1 MASGPRRRRPRSA
14 LKPRTP
20 DPRRLDS
27 DIGAITKRNPSDKMD
42 MRVSRGRVPAIKEET
57 MGYLRGVVHGAIIG
71 GAVALLYAPKPGRQM
86 REELSERL
94 DQVRGQMQP
103 VLDQAQ
109 GGVDSARPPVK
120 AGLPEKTT
128 AFNVNRLCGSGL
140 QAINSAVQEL
150 RTGEAQVV
158 VAGGNENMS
167 IQPYLL
173 PRSQV
178 GWRLGEATLIDGTMS
193 LVTDPFGRYQMGS
206 TAEKVADRYGVS
218 REAQDKFAAESQRR
232 AAAAIAEG
240 RFDDQIVPVAIP
252 QKKGEP
258 VIATVDEHPRPGTT
272 MESLGRLKPAFRE
285 GGSVTAGNSSGIND
299 AGAAIVVM
307 SRGKAG
313 ELGVT
318 PQLEWIADAVAGIA
332 PEIMGVAPIF
342 AVQNL
347 LRKVGMT
354 INDIDVMELDEAF
367 AAQAVAVIR
376 ELEIDPDRVNP
387 NGGAI
392 ALGHPVGAT
401 GAILTIKLAYE
412 LKRRQAEWGI
422 VTMCIGGGQGIAT
435 LFRNLN

>member
-1 MASGPRRRRPRSA
+1 EVILGCVGQVGEDAFNA
-14 LKPRTP
+14 
-20 DPRRLDS
+20 RL
-27 DIGAITKRNPSDKMD
+27 AT
-42 MRVSRGRVPAIKEET
+42 
-57 MGYLRGVVHGAIIG
+57 L
-71 GAVALLYAPKPGRQM
+71 
-86 REELSERL
+86 
-94 DQVRGQMQP
+94 
-103 VLDQAQ
+103 
-109 GGVDSARPPVK
+109 K

-206 TAEKVADRYGVS
+206 TAEKVTDRYGVS

-232 AAAAIAEG
+232 A
-240 RFDDQIVPVAIP
+240 
-252 QKKGEP
+252 
-258 VIATVDEHPRPGTT
+258 
-272 MESLGRLKPAFRE
+272 
-285 GGSVTAGNSSGIND
+285 
-299 AGAAIVVM
+299 
-307 SRGKAG
+307 
-313 ELGVT
+313 
-318 PQLEWIADAVAGIA
+318 ADAVAGIA

-347 LRKVGMT
+347 LKKVGMT
-354 INDIDVMELDEAF
+354 INDIDLMELNEAF

-376 ELEIDPDRVNP
+376 ELEIDPQKVNP

-401 GAILTIKLAYE
+401 GAILTVK
-412 LKRRQAEWGI
+412 
-422 VTMCIGGGQGIAT
+422 
-435 LFRNLN
+435 

>member
-1 MASGPRRRRPRSA
+1 M
-14 LKPRTP
+14 
-20 DPRRLDS
+20 
-27 DIGAITKRNPSDKMD
+27 RN
-42 MRVSRGRVPAIKEET
+42 GEGI
-57 MGYLRGVVHGAIIG
+57 VVA
-71 GAVALLYAPKPGRQM
+71 
-86 REELSERL
+86 
-94 DQVRGQMQP
+94 
-103 VLDQAQ
+103 
-109 GGVDSARPPVK
+109 GGVRTAIGKFAGAFKDTPTSDLGANAIRAAVERAGISPDVVDEVILGCVGQVGEDAFNARLATLK

-178 GWRLGEATLIDGTMS
+178 GWRLGEAALIDGTLS
-193 LVTDPFGRYQMGS
+193 LVTDPFGRYQMGA

-218 REAQDKFAAESQRR
+218 RQAQDTFAAESQRR

-240 RFDDQIVPVAIP
+240 RFKDQIVPVAIP
-252 QKKGEP
+252 QKKGDP
-258 VIATVDEHPRPGTT
+258 VIAQVDEHPRPGTT

-299 AGAAIVVM
+299 AGAAVVVM
-307 SRGKAG
+307 TRAKAD

-318 PQLEWIADAVAGIA
+318 PQLEWVADAVAGIA

-347 LRKVGMT
+347 LKKVGMT
-354 INDIDVMELDEAF
+354 INDIDLMELNEAF

-376 ELEIDPDRVNP
+376 ELEIDPEKVNP

-401 GAILTIKLAYE
+401 GAILTVKLAYE

>member
-1 MASGPRRRRPRSA
+1 MTRNGGEGIVVAGGM
-14 LKPRTP
+14 RTAIGKFAGAFKDTP
-20 DPRRLDS
+20 SSDLGANAIRAAVERAGISPEVVDEVILGCVGQVGEDAFNARL
-27 DIGAITKRNPSDKMD
+27 AT
-42 MRVSRGRVPAIKEET
+42 
-57 MGYLRGVVHGAIIG
+57 L
-71 GAVALLYAPKPGRQM
+71 
-86 REELSERL
+86 
-94 DQVRGQMQP
+94 
-103 VLDQAQ
+103 
-109 GGVDSARPPVK
+109 K

-178 GWRLGEATLIDGTMS
+178 GWRLGEATLIDGTIS

-232 AAAAIAEG
+232 AAAAIADG

-252 QKKGEP
+252 QKKGDP
-258 VIATVDEHPRPGTT
+258 VIARVDEHPRPATT

-299 AGAAIVVM
+299 AGAAVVVM
-307 SRGKAG
+307 TRATA
-313 ELGVT
+313 EQLGVT
-318 PQLEWIADAVAGIA
+318 PQLEWVADAVAGIA

-347 LRKVGMT
+347 LKKVGMT
-354 INDIDVMELDEAF
+354 INDIDLMELNEAF

-376 ELEIDPDRVNP
+376 ELEIDPEKVNP

-401 GAILTIKLAYE
+401 GAILTVKLAYE

>member
-1 MASGPRRRRPRSA
+1 
-14 LKPRTP
+14 
-20 DPRRLDS
+20 
-27 DIGAITKRNPSDKMD
+27 
-42 MRVSRGRVPAIKEET
+42 
-57 MGYLRGVVHGAIIG
+57 
-71 GAVALLYAPKPGRQM
+71 VALNG
-86 REELSERL
+86 EGI
-94 DQVRGQMQP
+94 V
-103 VLDQAQ
+103 VT
-109 GGVDSARPPVK
+109 GGVRTAIGKFAGAFKDTPTSDLGANAIRAAVQRAGISPDVVDEVILGCVGQVGEDAFNARLATLK

-158 VAGGNENMS
+158 IAGGNENMS

-173 PRSQV
+173 ARSQV
-178 GWRLGEATLIDGTMS
+178 GWRLGEAELVDGTLS
-193 LVTDPFGRYQMGS
+193 LVTDPFGRYQMGC

-240 RFDDQIVPVAIP
+240 RFNDQIVPVAIP
-252 QKKGEP
+252 QKKGDP
-258 VIATVDEHPRPGTT
+258 VIANLDEHPRPGTT
-272 MESLGRLKPAFRE
+272 IESLGRLKPAFRE

-299 AGAAIVVM
+299 AGAAVVVM
-307 SRGKAG
+307 TRAKAH
-313 ELGVT
+313 ELGVM
-318 PQLEWIADAVAGIA
+318 PQLEWVADAVAGIA

-342 AVQNL
+342 AVQSL
-347 LRKVGMT
+347 LKKVRMT
-354 INDIDVMELDEAF
+354 INDIDLMELNEAF

-376 ELEIDPDRVNP
+376 ELEIDPEKVNP

-401 GAILTIKLAYE
+401 GAILTVKLAYE
-412 LKRRQAEWGI
+412 LKRQQAEWGI

-435 LFRNLN
+435 LFRNPN

>member
-1 MASGPRRRRPRSA
+1 V
-14 LKPRTP
+14 T
-20 DPRRLDS
+20 
-27 DIGAITKRNPSDKMD
+27 RN
-42 MRVSRGRVPAIKEET
+42 GGEGI
-57 MGYLRGVVHGAIIG
+57 VVA
-71 GAVALLYAPKPGRQM
+71 
-86 REELSERL
+86 
-94 DQVRGQMQP
+94 
-103 VLDQAQ
+103 
-109 GGVDSARPPVK
+109 GGVRTAIGKFAGAFKDTPSSDLGANAIRAAVERAGISPEVVDEVILGCVGQVGEDAFNARLATLK

-178 GWRLGEATLIDGTMS
+178 GWRLGEATLIDGTIS

-232 AAAAIAEG
+232 AAAAIADG

-252 QKKGEP
+252 QKKGDP
-258 VIATVDEHPRPGTT
+258 VIARVDEHPRPATT

-299 AGAAIVVM
+299 AGAAVVVM
-307 SRGKAG
+307 TKATA
-313 ELGVT
+313 EQLGVT
-318 PQLEWIADAVAGIA
+318 PQLEWVADAVAGIA

-347 LRKVGMT
+347 LKKVGMT
-354 INDIDVMELDEAF
+354 INDIDLMELNEAF

-376 ELEIDPDRVNP
+376 ELEIDPEKVNP

-401 GAILTIKLAYE
+401 GAILTVKLAYE

>member
-1 MASGPRRRRPRSA
+1 LGANAIRAAVERAGIAPEVVDEVILGCVGQVGEDA
-14 LKPRTP
+14 FNA
-20 DPRRLDS
+20 RL
-27 DIGAITKRNPSDKMD
+27 AT
-42 MRVSRGRVPAIKEET
+42 
-57 MGYLRGVVHGAIIG
+57 L
-71 GAVALLYAPKPGRQM
+71 
-86 REELSERL
+86 
-94 DQVRGQMQP
+94 
-103 VLDQAQ
+103 
-109 GGVDSARPPVK
+109 K

-178 GWRLGEATLIDGTMS
+178 GWRLGEVTLIDGTMS
-193 LVTDPFGRYQMGS
+193 LVTDPFGRYQMGA

-218 REAQDKFAAESQRR
+218 RQAQDAFAAESQRR

-240 RFDDQIVPVAIP
+240 RFNDQIVPVAIP
-252 QKKGEP
+252 QKKGDP
-258 VIATVDEHPRPGTT
+258 VIANVDEHPRPGTT
-272 MESLGRLKPAFRE
+272 VESLGRLKPAFRE

-299 AGAAIVVM
+299 AGAAVVVM
-307 SRGKAG
+307 TRAKAG

-318 PQLEWIADAVAGIA
+318 PQLEWVADAVAGIA

-347 LRKVGMT
+347 LKKVGMT
-354 INDIDVMELDEAF
+354 INDIDLMELNEAF

-376 ELEIDPDRVNP
+376 ELEIDPDKVNP

-401 GAILTIKLAYE
+401 GAILTVKLAYE

>member
-1 MASGPRRRRPRSA
+1 MALNG
-14 LKPRTP
+14 
-20 DPRRLDS
+20 
-27 DIGAITKRNPSDKMD
+27 GAI
-42 MRVSRGRVPAIKEET
+42 
-57 MGYLRGVVHGAIIG
+57 VVA
-71 GAVALLYAPKPGRQM
+71 
-86 REELSERL
+86 
-94 DQVRGQMQP
+94 
-103 VLDQAQ
+103 
-109 GGVDSARPPVK
+109 GGVRTSIGKFAGAFKDTPTSDLGATAIRAAVDRAGISPAVVDEVILGCVGQVGEDAFNARLATLK
-120 AGLPEKTT
+120 AGLPETTT

-167 IQPYLL
+167 IQPYML

-178 GWRLGEATLIDGTMS
+178 GWRLGEAELIDGTLS
-193 LVTDPFGRYQMGS
+193 LVTDPFGRYQMGC

-232 AAAAIAEG
+232 AGVAIAEG
-240 RFDDQIVPVAIP
+240 RFKEQIVPLAIP
-252 QKKGEP
+252 QRKGDP
-258 VIATVDEHPRPGTT
+258 LIADLDEHPRPGTT
-272 MESLGRLKPAFRE
+272 AESLARLKPAFRD

-299 AGAAIVVM
+299 AGAALVLM
-307 SRGKAG
+307 TSARAQ

-318 PQLEWIADAVAGIA
+318 PQLEWVADAVAGIA

-347 LRKVGMT
+347 LKKAGMT
-354 INDIDVMELDEAF
+354 INDIDLMELNEAF

-376 ELEIDPDRVNP
+376 ELEIDPEKVNP

-401 GAILTIKLAYE
+401 GAILTVKLAYE

>member
-1 MASGPRRRRPRSA
+1 
-14 LKPRTP
+14 
-20 DPRRLDS
+20 
-27 DIGAITKRNPSDKMD
+27 
-42 MRVSRGRVPAIKEET
+42 
-57 MGYLRGVVHGAIIG
+57 
-71 GAVALLYAPKPGRQM
+71 VALNGGGIVVA
-86 REELSERL
+86 
-94 DQVRGQMQP
+94 
-103 VLDQAQ
+103 
-109 GGVDSARPPVK
+109 GGVRTAIGKFAGAFKDTPTSDLGANAIRAAVDRAGISPAVVDEVILGCVGQVGEDAFNARLATLK
-120 AGLPEKTT
+120 AGLPETTT

-167 IQPYLL
+167 IQPYML

-178 GWRLGEATLIDGTMS
+178 GWRLGEAQLIDGTLS
-193 LVTDPFGRYQMGS
+193 LVTDPFGRYQMGA

-232 AAAAIAEG
+232 AAVAIAEG
-240 RFDDQIVPVAIP
+240 RFKDQIVPVSIP
-252 QKKGEP
+252 RRKGDP
-258 VIATVDEHPRPGTT
+258 LVADLDEHPRPGTT
-272 MESLGRLKPAFRE
+272 AESLARLKPAFRD

-299 AGAAIVVM
+299 AGAALVVM
-307 SRGKAG
+307 TSARAQ

-318 PQLEWIADAVAGIA
+318 PQLEWVADAVAGVA
-332 PEIMGVAPIF
+332 PEIMGIAPIF
-342 AVQNL
+342 AVQHL
-347 LRKVGMT
+347 LKKAGMT
-354 INDIDVMELDEAF
+354 INDIDLMELNEAF

-376 ELEIDPDRVNP
+376 ELEIDPEKVNP

-401 GAILTIKLAYE
+401 GAILTVKLAYE

>member
-1 MASGPRRRRPRSA
+1 MALNG
-14 LKPRTP
+14 
-20 DPRRLDS
+20 
-27 DIGAITKRNPSDKMD
+27 GAI
-42 MRVSRGRVPAIKEET
+42 
-57 MGYLRGVVHGAIIG
+57 VVA
-71 GAVALLYAPKPGRQM
+71 
-86 REELSERL
+86 
-94 DQVRGQMQP
+94 
-103 VLDQAQ
+103 
-109 GGVDSARPPVK
+109 GGVRTSIGKFAGAFKDTPTSDLGATAIRAAVDRAGISPAVVDEVILGCVGQVGEDAFNARLATLK
-120 AGLPEKTT
+120 AGLPETTT

-178 GWRLGEATLIDGTMS
+178 GWRLGEAALIDGTLS
-193 LVTDPFGRYQMGS
+193 LVTDPFGRYQMGC

-218 REAQDKFAAESQRR
+218 REAQDTFAAESQRR
-232 AAAAIAEG
+232 AAVAIAEG
-240 RFDDQIVPVAIP
+240 RFKEQIVPIAIP
-252 QKKGEP
+252 QRKGDP
-258 VIATVDEHPRPGTT
+258 LVADVDEHPRPGTT
-272 MESLGRLKPAFRE
+272 GESLARLKPAFRD

-299 AGAAIVVM
+299 AGAALVVM
-307 SRGKAG
+307 TGARAQ

-318 PQLEWIADAVAGIA
+318 PQLEWVADAVAGIA

-347 LRKVGMT
+347 LKKAGMT
-354 INDIDVMELDEAF
+354 INDIDLMELNEAF

-376 ELEIDPDRVNP
+376 ELEIDPEKVNP

-401 GAILTIKLAYE
+401 GAILTVKLAYE

>member
-1 MASGPRRRRPRSA
+1 V
-14 LKPRTP
+14 T
-20 DPRRLDS
+20 
-27 DIGAITKRNPSDKMD
+27 RN
-42 MRVSRGRVPAIKEET
+42 GEGI
-57 MGYLRGVVHGAIIG
+57 VVA
-71 GAVALLYAPKPGRQM
+71 
-86 REELSERL
+86 
-94 DQVRGQMQP
+94 
-103 VLDQAQ
+103 
-109 GGVDSARPPVK
+109 GGVRTAIGKFAGAFKDTPSSDLGANAIRAAVERAGIGPEVVDEVILGCVGQVGEDAFNARLATLK

-232 AAAAIAEG
+232 TAAAIAEG

-252 QKKGEP
+252 QKKGDP
-258 VIATVDEHPRPGTT
+258 VIARVDEHPRPGTT

-299 AGAAIVVM
+299 AGAAVVVLT
-307 SRGKAG
+307 KAKAD

-318 PQLEWIADAVAGIA
+318 PQLEWVADAVAGIA

-347 LRKVGMT
+347 LKKVGMT
-354 INDIDVMELDEAF
+354 INDIDLMELNEAF

-376 ELEIDPDRVNP
+376 ELEIDPEKVNP

-401 GAILTIKLAYE
+401 GAILTVKLAYE
-412 LKRRQAEWGI
+412 LKRRKAEWGI

>member
-1 MASGPRRRRPRSA
+1 MALNGGG
-14 LKPRTP
+14 
-20 DPRRLDS
+20 
-27 DIGAITKRNPSDKMD
+27 I
-42 MRVSRGRVPAIKEET
+42 
-57 MGYLRGVVHGAIIG
+57 VVA
-71 GAVALLYAPKPGRQM
+71 
-86 REELSERL
+86 
-94 DQVRGQMQP
+94 
-103 VLDQAQ
+103 
-109 GGVDSARPPVK
+109 GGVRTAIGKFAGAFKDTPTSDLGANAIRAAVDRAGISPAVVDEVILGCVGQVGEDAFNARLATLK
-120 AGLPEKTT
+120 AGLPETTT

-167 IQPYLL
+167 IQPYML

-178 GWRLGEATLIDGTMS
+178 GWRLGEAQLIDGTLS
-193 LVTDPFGRYQMGS
+193 LVTDPFGRYQMGAS
-206 TAEKVADRYGVS
+206 AEKVADRYGVS

-232 AAAAIAEG
+232 AAVAIAEG
-240 RFDDQIVPVAIP
+240 RFKDQIVPVAIP
-252 QKKGEP
+252 QRKGDP
-258 VIATVDEHPRPGTT
+258 LVADLDEHPRPGTT
-272 MESLGRLKPAFRE
+272 AESLARLKPAFRD

-299 AGAAIVVM
+299 AGAALVVM
-307 SRGKAG
+307 TSARAQ

-318 PQLEWIADAVAGIA
+318 PQLEWVADAVAGIA

-347 LRKVGMT
+347 LKKAGMT
-354 INDIDVMELDEAF
+354 INDIDLMELNEAF

-376 ELEIDPDRVNP
+376 ELEIDPEKVNP

-401 GAILTIKLAYE
+401 GAILTVKLAYE

-435 LFRNLN
+435 LFRNPN

>member
-1 MASGPRRRRPRSA
+1 VTRNGE
-14 LKPRTP
+14 
-20 DPRRLDS
+20 
-27 DIGAITKRNPSDKMD
+27 AI
-42 MRVSRGRVPAIKEET
+42 
-57 MGYLRGVVHGAIIG
+57 VVA
-71 GAVALLYAPKPGRQM
+71 
-86 REELSERL
+86 
-94 DQVRGQMQP
+94 
-103 VLDQAQ
+103 
-109 GGVDSARPPVK
+109 GGVRTAIGKFAGAFKDTPTSDLGANAIRAAVERAGISPEIVDEVILGCVGQVGEDAFNARLATLK

-178 GWRLGEATLIDGTMS
+178 GWRLGEAALIDGTLS
-193 LVTDPFGRYQMGS
+193 LVTDPFGRYQMGA

-218 REAQDKFAAESQRR
+218 RQAQDAFAAESQRR
-232 AAAAIAEG
+232 AAAAIAQG
-240 RFDDQIVPVAIP
+240 RFNDQIVPVAIP
-252 QKKGEP
+252 QKKGDP
-258 VIATVDEHPRPGTT
+258 VIAQLDEHPRPNTT
-272 MESLGRLKPAFRE
+272 VESLGRLKPAFRE

-299 AGAAIVVM
+299 AGAALVVM
-307 SRGKAG
+307 TSAKAG

-318 PQLEWIADAVAGIA
+318 PQLEWVADAVAGIA

-347 LRKVGMT
+347 LKKVGMT
-354 INDIDVMELDEAF
+354 INDIDLMELNEAF

-376 ELEIDPDRVNP
+376 ELEIDPEKVNP

-401 GAILTIKLAYE
+401 GAILTVKLAYE

>member
-1 MASGPRRRRPRSA
+1 M
-14 LKPRTP
+14 
-20 DPRRLDS
+20 
-27 DIGAITKRNPSDKMD
+27 RN
-42 MRVSRGRVPAIKEET
+42 GEGI
-57 MGYLRGVVHGAIIG
+57 VVA
-71 GAVALLYAPKPGRQM
+71 
-86 REELSERL
+86 
-94 DQVRGQMQP
+94 
-103 VLDQAQ
+103 
-109 GGVDSARPPVK
+109 GGVRTAIGKFAGAFKDTPTSDLGANAIRAAVERAGISPEVVDEVILGCVGQVGEDAFNARLATLK

-193 LVTDPFGRYQMGS
+193 LVTDPFGRYQMGA

-218 REAQDKFAAESQRR
+218 RQAQDTFAAESQRR

-240 RFDDQIVPVAIP
+240 RFNDQIVPVAIP
-252 QKKGEP
+252 QKKGDP
-258 VIATVDEHPRPGTT
+258 VIANVDEHPRPGTT
-272 MESLGRLKPAFRE
+272 LESLGRLKPAFRE

-299 AGAAIVVM
+299 AGAAVVVM
-307 SRGKAG
+307 TRAKAD

-318 PQLEWIADAVAGIA
+318 PQLEWVADAVAGIA

-347 LRKVGMT
+347 LKKVGMT
-354 INDIDVMELDEAF
+354 INDIDLMELNEAF

-376 ELEIDPDRVNP
+376 ELEIDPEKVNP

-401 GAILTIKLAYE
+401 GAILTVKLAYE
-412 LKRRQAEWGI
+412 LKRRHAEWGI

>member
-1 MASGPRRRRPRSA
+1 MNGE
-14 LKPRTP
+14 
-20 DPRRLDS
+20 
-27 DIGAITKRNPSDKMD
+27 AI
-42 MRVSRGRVPAIKEET
+42 
-57 MGYLRGVVHGAIIG
+57 VVA
-71 GAVALLYAPKPGRQM
+71 
-86 REELSERL
+86 
-94 DQVRGQMQP
+94 
-103 VLDQAQ
+103 
-109 GGVDSARPPVK
+109 GGVRTAIGKFAGAFKDTPTSDLGASAIRAAVDRAGISPQVIDEVILGCVGQVGEDAFNARLATLK

-173 PRSQV
+173 PRAQV
-178 GWRLGEATLIDGTMS
+178 GWRLGEAALIDGTLS
-193 LVTDPFGRYQMGS
+193 LVTDPFGRYQMGA

-218 REAQDKFAAESQRR
+218 RQAQDAFAAESQRR
-232 AAAAIAEG
+232 AAAAIAQG
-240 RFDDQIVPVAIP
+240 RFKDQIVPIAIP

-258 VIATVDEHPRPGTT
+258 IVAQIDEHPRPATT
-272 MESLGRLKPAFRE
+272 VESLGRLKPAFRE

-299 AGAAIVVM
+299 AGAAVVVM
-307 SRGKAG
+307 TRAKAA
-313 ELGVT
+313 ELGVN
-318 PQLEWIADAVAGIA
+318 PQLEWVADAVAGIA

-347 LRKVGMT
+347 LKKVGMT
-354 INDIDVMELDEAF
+354 INDVDLMELNEAF

-376 ELEIDPDRVNP
+376 ELEIDPEKVNP

-401 GAILTIKLAYE
+401 GAILTVKLAYE

>member
-1 MASGPRRRRPRSA
+1 V
-14 LKPRTP
+14 T
-20 DPRRLDS
+20 
-27 DIGAITKRNPSDKMD
+27 RN
-42 MRVSRGRVPAIKEET
+42 GEGI
-57 MGYLRGVVHGAIIG
+57 VVA
-71 GAVALLYAPKPGRQM
+71 
-86 REELSERL
+86 
-94 DQVRGQMQP
+94 
-103 VLDQAQ
+103 
-109 GGVDSARPPVK
+109 GGVRTAIGKFAGAFKDTPTSDLGANAIRAAVERACISAEVVDEVILGCVGQVGEDAFNARLATLK

-173 PRSQV
+173 PRAQV
-178 GWRLGEATLIDGTMS
+178 GWRLGEAVLIDGTMS
-193 LVTDPFGRYQMGS
+193 LVTDPFGRYQMGC
-206 TAEKVADRYGVS
+206 TAEKVAERYGVS
-218 REAQDKFAAESQRR
+218 REAQDQFAAESQRR
-232 AAAAIAEG
+232 AGAAIAAG

-252 QKKGEP
+252 QRKGDA
-258 VIATVDEHPRPGTT
+258 VIARVDEHPRPGTT
-272 MESLGRLKPAFRE
+272 VESLGRLKPAFRE
-285 GGSVTAGNSSGIND
+285 GGSVTPGNSSGIND
-299 AGAAIVVM
+299 AGAAVVVM
-307 SRGKAG
+307 TRARAD

-318 PQLEWIADAVAGIA
+318 PQLEWVADAVAGIA

-342 AVQNL
+342 AVQKL
-347 LRKVGMT
+347 LKKVGMT
-354 INDIDVMELDEAF
+354 INDIDLMELNEAF

-376 ELEIDPDRVNP
+376 ELEIDPDKVNP

-401 GAILTIKLAYE
+401 GAILTVKLAYE

-435 LFRNLN
+435 LFKNPN

>member
-1 MASGPRRRRPRSA
+1 VTRNGEGIVVAGGV
-14 LKPRTP
+14 RTAIGKFAGAFKDTP
-20 DPRRLDS
+20 TS
-27 DIGAITKRNPSDKMD
+27 DLGAI
-42 MRVSRGRVPAIKEET
+42 AIRAAVERA
-57 MGYLRGVVHGAIIG
+57 GISPNVVDEVILGCVGQVGEDAFN
-71 GAVALLYAPKPGRQM
+71 A
-86 REELSERL
+86 RL
-94 DQVRGQMQP
+94 AT
-103 VLDQAQ
+103 L
-109 GGVDSARPPVK
+109 K

-167 IQPYLL
+167 IQPYFL

-178 GWRLGEATLIDGTMS
+178 GWRLGEATLVDGTLS
-193 LVTDPFGRYQMGS
+193 LVTDPFGRYQMGA

-218 REAQDKFAAESQRR
+218 RQAQDAFAAESQRR

-240 RFDDQIVPVAIP
+240 RFHDQIVPVAIP
-252 QKKGEP
+252 QKKGDP
-258 VIATVDEHPRPGTT
+258 VMAQLDEHPRPGTT
-272 MESLGRLKPAFRE
+272 LESLGRLKPAFRE

-299 AGAAIVVM
+299 AGAAVVVM
-307 SRGKAG
+307 TRAKAD

-318 PQLEWIADAVAGIA
+318 PQLEWVADAVAGIA

-347 LRKVGMT
+347 LKKVGMT
-354 INDIDVMELDEAF
+354 INDIYLMELNEAF

-376 ELEIDPDRVNP
+376 ELEIDPDKVNP

-401 GAILTIKLAYE
+401 GAILTVKLAYE
-412 LKRRQAEWGI
+412 LTRQQAEWGI

>member
-1 MASGPRRRRPRSA
+1 M
-14 LKPRTP
+14 T
-20 DPRRLDS
+20 
-27 DIGAITKRNPSDKMD
+27 RN
-42 MRVSRGRVPAIKEET
+42 GEGI
-57 MGYLRGVVHGAIIG
+57 VVA
-71 GAVALLYAPKPGRQM
+71 
-86 REELSERL
+86 
-94 DQVRGQMQP
+94 
-103 VLDQAQ
+103 
-109 GGVDSARPPVK
+109 GGVRTAIGKFAGAFKDTPTSDLGAKAIRAAVERAGISPDVVDEVILGCVGQVGEDAFNARLATLK

-167 IQPYLL
+167 IQPYFL

-178 GWRLGEATLIDGTMS
+178 GWRLGEATLVDGTLS
-193 LVTDPFGRYQMGS
+193 LVTDPFGRYQMGA
-206 TAEKVADRYGVS
+206 TAEKVAERYGVS
-218 REAQDKFAAESQRR
+218 RQAQDAFAAESQRR

-252 QKKGEP
+252 QKKGDP
-258 VIATVDEHPRPGTT
+258 VMAQLDEHPRPGTT
-272 MESLGRLKPAFRE
+272 VESLGRLKPAFRD

-299 AGAAIVVM
+299 AGAAVVVM
-307 SRGKAG
+307 TRAKAD

-318 PQLEWIADAVAGIA
+318 PQLEWVADAVAGIA
-332 PEIMGVAPIF
+332 PEIMGVAPIV

-354 INDIDVMELDEAF
+354 INDIDLMELNEAF

-376 ELEIDPDRVNP
+376 ELEIDPDKVNP

-401 GAILTIKLAYE
+401 GAILTVKLAYE

>member
-1 MASGPRRRRPRSA
+1 VNG
-14 LKPRTP
+14 
-20 DPRRLDS
+20 DG
-27 DIGAITKRNPSDKMD
+27 I
-42 MRVSRGRVPAIKEET
+42 
-57 MGYLRGVVHGAIIG
+57 VVA
-71 GAVALLYAPKPGRQM
+71 
-86 REELSERL
+86 
-94 DQVRGQMQP
+94 
-103 VLDQAQ
+103 
-109 GGVDSARPPVK
+109 GGVRTAVGKFAGAFKDTPTSDLGANAIRAAVERAGISPEVVDEVILGCVGQVGEDAFNARLATLK
-120 AGLPEKTT
+120 AGLREKTT

-178 GWRLGEATLIDGTMS
+178 GSRLGDAALIDGTLS
-193 LVTDPFGRYQMGS
+193 LVTDPFGRYQMGA

-240 RFDDQIVPVAIP
+240 RFTDQIVPIAIP
-252 QKKGEP
+252 QKKGDP
-258 VIATVDEHPRPGTT
+258 VIANVDEHPRPGTT

-299 AGAAIVVM
+299 AGAAVVLM
-307 SRGKAG
+307 TRAKAD

-318 PQLEWIADAVAGIA
+318 PQLEWVADAVAGIA

-347 LRKVGMT
+347 LKKVGMT
-354 INDIDVMELDEAF
+354 INDIDLMELNEAF

-376 ELEIDPDRVNP
+376 ELEIDPEKVNP

-401 GAILTIKLAYE
+401 GAILTVKLAYE

>member
-1 MASGPRRRRPRSA
+1 M
-14 LKPRTP
+14 
-20 DPRRLDS
+20 
-27 DIGAITKRNPSDKMD
+27 RN
-42 MRVSRGRVPAIKEET
+42 GEGI
-57 MGYLRGVVHGAIIG
+57 VVA
-71 GAVALLYAPKPGRQM
+71 
-86 REELSERL
+86 
-94 DQVRGQMQP
+94 
-103 VLDQAQ
+103 
-109 GGVDSARPPVK
+109 GGVRTAIGKFAGAFKDTPTSDLGANAIRAAVERAGISPEVVDEVILGCVGQVGEDAFNARLATLK

-193 LVTDPFGRYQMGS
+193 LVTDPFGRYQMGA

-218 REAQDKFAAESQRR
+218 RQAQDTFAAESQRR

-240 RFDDQIVPVAIP
+240 RFNDQIVPVAIP
-252 QKKGEP
+252 QKKGDP
-258 VIATVDEHPRPGTT
+258 VIANVDEHPRPGTT
-272 MESLGRLKPAFRE
+272 LESLGRLKPAFRE

-299 AGAAIVVM
+299 AGAAVVVM
-307 SRGKAG
+307 TRAKAD
-313 ELGVT
+313 ERSVT
-318 PQLEWIADAVAGIA
+318 PQLEWVADAVAGIA

-347 LRKVGMT
+347 LKKVGMT
-354 INDIDVMELDEAF
+354 INDIDLMELNEAF

-376 ELEIDPDRVNP
+376 ELEIDPEKVNP

-401 GAILTIKLAYE
+401 GAILTVKLAYE
-412 LKRRQAEWGI
+412 LKRRHAEWGI

>member
-1 MASGPRRRRPRSA
+1 VTGNGERIVVAGGV
-14 LKPRTP
+14 RTAIGKFAGSFKELP
-20 DPRRLDS
+20 TS
-27 DIGAITKRNPSDKMD
+27 DLGAR
-42 MRVSRGRVPAIKEET
+42 AIK
-57 MGYLRGVVHGAIIG
+57 A
-71 GAVALLYAPKPGRQM
+71 AVDRAGIQADNVDEVILGCVGQVGEDAFNA
-86 REELSERL
+86 RL
-94 DQVRGQMQP
+94 AT
-103 VLDQAQ
+103 L
-109 GGVDSARPPVK
+109 K
-120 AGLPEKTT
+120 AGLPETTT

-140 QAINSAVQEL
+140 QAINSGVQEI

-173 PRSQV
+173 PRSEV
-178 GWRLGEATLIDGTMS
+178 GWRLGQAELIDGTLS
-193 LVTDPFGRYQMGS
+193 LVTDPFGRYQMGC

-218 REAQDKFAAESQRR
+218 RESQDKFAAESQRR
-232 AAAAIAEG
+232 AGAAIAEG
-240 RFDDQIVPVAIP
+240 RFKDQIVPVAVP
-252 QKKGEP
+252 QKKGDP
-258 VIATVDEHPRPGTT
+258 VVAETDEHPRPATSI
-272 MESLGRLKPAFRE
+272 ESLARLKPAFRE
-285 GGSVTAGNSSGIND
+285 GGTVTAGNSSGIND
-299 AGAAIVVM
+299 AGAAVVLM
-307 SRGKAG
+307 KEGRAK
-313 ELGVT
+313 ELGVI
-318 PQLEWIADAVAGIA
+318 PQLEWVADAVAGIS

-354 INDIDVMELDEAF
+354 INDIDLMELNEAF

-376 ELEIDPDRVNP
+376 ELEIDPDKVNP

-401 GAILTIKLAYE
+401 GAILTVKLAYE

>member
-1 MASGPRRRRPRSA
+1 M
-14 LKPRTP
+14 
-20 DPRRLDS
+20 
-27 DIGAITKRNPSDKMD
+27 RN
-42 MRVSRGRVPAIKEET
+42 GEGI
-57 MGYLRGVVHGAIIG
+57 VVA
-71 GAVALLYAPKPGRQM
+71 
-86 REELSERL
+86 
-94 DQVRGQMQP
+94 
-103 VLDQAQ
+103 
-109 GGVDSARPPVK
+109 GGVRTAIGKFAGAFKDTPSSDLGAHAIRAAVERAGIAPEVVDEVILGCVGQVGEDAFNARLATLK

-173 PRSQV
+173 PRSHV

-252 QKKGEP
+252 QKKGDP
-258 VIATVDEHPRPGTT
+258 VIARVDEHPRPGTT
-272 MESLGRLKPAFRE
+272 VESLSRLKPAFRE

-299 AGAAIVVM
+299 AGAAVVVM
-307 SRGKAG
+307 TREKAD

-318 PQLEWIADAVAGIA
+318 PQLEWVADAVAGIA

-347 LRKVGMT
+347 LKKVGMT
-354 INDIDVMELDEAF
+354 INDIDLMELNEAF

-376 ELEIDPDRVNP
+376 ELEIDPEKVNP

-401 GAILTIKLAYE
+401 GAILTVKLAYE

>member
-1 MASGPRRRRPRSA
+1 M
-14 LKPRTP
+14 
-20 DPRRLDS
+20 
-27 DIGAITKRNPSDKMD
+27 RN
-42 MRVSRGRVPAIKEET
+42 GEGI
-57 MGYLRGVVHGAIIG
+57 VVA
-71 GAVALLYAPKPGRQM
+71 
-86 REELSERL
+86 
-94 DQVRGQMQP
+94 
-103 VLDQAQ
+103 
-109 GGVDSARPPVK
+109 GGVRTAIGKFAGAFKDTPSSDLGANAIRAAVERAGISPEVVDEVILGCVGQVGEDAFNARLATLK

-178 GWRLGEATLIDGTMS
+178 GWHLGEATLIDGTMS

-232 AAAAIAEG
+232 AAAAISEG
-240 RFDDQIVPVAIP
+240 RFKDQIVPVAIP
-252 QKKGEP
+252 QKKGDP
-258 VIATVDEHPRPGTT
+258 IVADSDEHPRPNTT
-272 MESLGRLKPAFRE
+272 IESLGRLKPAFRE

-299 AGAAIVVM
+299 AGAAVVVM
-307 SRGKAG
+307 TKARAD

-318 PQLEWIADAVAGIA
+318 PQLEWVADAVAGIT

-342 AVQNL
+342 AVHKL
-347 LRKVGMT
+347 LKKVGMT
-354 INDIDVMELDEAF
+354 INDIDLMELNEAF

-376 ELEIDPDRVNP
+376 ELDVVDR
-387 NGGAI
+387 
-392 ALGHPVGAT
+392 H
-401 GAILTIKLAYE
+401 
-412 LKRRQAEWGI
+412 Q
-422 VTMCIGGGQGIAT
+422 IGRAHV
-435 LFRNLN
+435 

>member
-1 MASGPRRRRPRSA
+1 M
-14 LKPRTP
+14 T
-20 DPRRLDS
+20 
-27 DIGAITKRNPSDKMD
+27 RN
-42 MRVSRGRVPAIKEET
+42 GEGI
-57 MGYLRGVVHGAIIG
+57 VVA
-71 GAVALLYAPKPGRQM
+71 
-86 REELSERL
+86 
-94 DQVRGQMQP
+94 
-103 VLDQAQ
+103 
-109 GGVDSARPPVK
+109 GGVRTAIGKFAGAFKDTPSSDLGANAIRAAVQRAGIASEVVDEVILGCVGQVGEDAFNARLATLK

-206 TAEKVADRYGVS
+206 TAENVADRYGVS

-318 PQLEWIADAVAGIA
+318 PQLEWVADAVAGIA

-347 LRKVGMT
+347 LKKVGMT
-354 INDIDVMELDEAF
+354 INDIDLMELNEAF

-376 ELEIDPDRVNP
+376 ELEIDPEKVNP

-401 GAILTIKLAYE
+401 GAILTVKLAYE
-412 LKRRQAEWGI
+412 LRRRQAEWGI

>member
-1 MASGPRRRRPRSA
+1 V
-14 LKPRTP
+14 T
-20 DPRRLDS
+20 
-27 DIGAITKRNPSDKMD
+27 RN
-42 MRVSRGRVPAIKEET
+42 GEGI
-57 MGYLRGVVHGAIIG
+57 VVA
-71 GAVALLYAPKPGRQM
+71 
-86 REELSERL
+86 
-94 DQVRGQMQP
+94 
-103 VLDQAQ
+103 
-109 GGVDSARPPVK
+109 GGVRTAIGKFAGAFKDTPTSDLGANAIRAAVERAGISPDAVDEVILGCVGQVGEDAFNARLATLK

-140 QAINSAVQEL
+140 QAINSAAQEL

-193 LVTDPFGRYQMGS
+193 LVTDPFGRYQMGA

-218 REAQDKFAAESQRR
+218 RQAQDAFAAESQRR

-240 RFDDQIVPVAIP
+240 RFNDQIVPVAIP
-252 QKKGEP
+252 QKKGDP
-258 VIATVDEHPRPGTT
+258 VIANVDEHPRSNTT
-272 MESLGRLKPAFRE
+272 VESLSRLKPAFRD

-299 AGAAIVVM
+299 AGAAVVLM
-307 SRGKAG
+307 TRAKADQ
-313 ELGVT
+313 LGVT

-342 AVQNL
+342 AVQKL
-347 LRKVGMT
+347 LKKVGMT
-354 INDIDVMELDEAF
+354 INDIDLMELNEAF

-376 ELEIDPDRVNP
+376 ELEIDPEKVNP

-401 GAILTIKLAYE
+401 GAILTVKLAYE

>member
-1 MASGPRRRRPRSA
+1 VA
-14 LKPRTP
+14 LNGEG
-20 DPRRLDS
+20 
-27 DIGAITKRNPSDKMD
+27 I
-42 MRVSRGRVPAIKEET
+42 
-57 MGYLRGVVHGAIIG
+57 VVA
-71 GAVALLYAPKPGRQM
+71 GAVRTSIGKFAGAFKDTPTSDLGATAIRAAV
-86 REELSERL
+86 ERAGISPDVVDEVIL
-94 DQVRGQMQP
+94 GCVGQVG
-103 VLDQAQ
+103 DDAFN
-109 GGVDSARPPVK
+109 ARLATLK

-150 RTGEAQVV
+150 RTGEAEVV

-173 PRSQV
+173 PRAEV
-178 GWRLGEATLIDGTMS
+178 GWRLGQAALIDGTLS
-193 LVTDPFGRYQMGS
+193 LVTDPFGRYQMGF

-240 RFDDQIVPVAIP
+240 RFKEQIVPVAIP
-252 QKKGEP
+252 QKKGDA
-258 VIATVDEHPRPGTT
+258 VIANLDEHPRPATT

-299 AGAAIVVM
+299 AGAAVVVM
-307 SRGKAG
+307 TKAKADA
-313 ELGVT
+313 LGVR
-318 PQLEWIADAVAGIA
+318 PQLEWVADAVAGIT

-342 AVQNL
+342 AVQKL
-347 LRKVGMT
+347 LKRVGMT
-354 INDIDVMELDEAF
+354 INDIDLMELNEAF

-376 ELEIDPDRVNP
+376 ELEIDPEKVNP

-401 GAILTIKLAYE
+401 GAILTVKLAYE

>member
-1 MASGPRRRRPRSA
+1 VS
-14 LKPRTP
+14 LN
-20 DPRRLDS
+20 
-27 DIGAITKRNPSDKMD
+27 GAGI
-42 MRVSRGRVPAIKEET
+42 
-57 MGYLRGVVHGAIIG
+57 VVA
-71 GAVALLYAPKPGRQM
+71 
-86 REELSERL
+86 
-94 DQVRGQMQP
+94 
-103 VLDQAQ
+103 
-109 GGVDSARPPVK
+109 GGVRTAIGKFAGAFKDTPTSDLGASAIRAAVDRAGIAPELIDEVILGCVGQVGEDAFNARLATLK

-173 PRSQV
+173 PRGQV
-178 GWRLGEATLIDGTMS
+178 GWRLGEAALIDGTLS
-193 LVTDPFGRYQMGS
+193 LVTDPFGRYQMGA

-218 REAQDKFAAESQRR
+218 REAQDTFAAESQRR

-240 RFDDQIVPVAIP
+240 RFKDQIVPIAIP

-258 VIATVDEHPRPGTT
+258 IIAQVDEHPRPATT
-272 MESLGRLKPAFRE
+272 VESLGRLKSAFRE

-299 AGAAIVVM
+299 AGAAVVVM
-307 SRGKAG
+307 TRAKAD
-313 ELGVT
+313 ELGVR
-318 PQLEWIADAVAGIA
+318 PQLEWVADAVAGIA

-347 LRKVGMT
+347 LKKVRMT
-354 INDIDVMELDEAF
+354 INDIDLMELNEAF

-376 ELEIDPDRVNP
+376 ELEIDPEKVNP

-401 GAILTIKLAYE
+401 GAILTVKLAYE

-435 LFRNLN
+435 LFRNLD

>member
-1 MASGPRRRRPRSA
+1 MS
-14 LKPRTP
+14 LN
-20 DPRRLDS
+20 
-27 DIGAITKRNPSDKMD
+27 GAGI
-42 MRVSRGRVPAIKEET
+42 
-57 MGYLRGVVHGAIIG
+57 VVA
-71 GAVALLYAPKPGRQM
+71 
-86 REELSERL
+86 
-94 DQVRGQMQP
+94 
-103 VLDQAQ
+103 
-109 GGVDSARPPVK
+109 GGVRTAIGKFAGAFKDTPTSDLGASAIRAAVDRAGIAPEIIDEVILGCVGQVGEDAFNARLATLK

-173 PRSQV
+173 PRAQV
-178 GWRLGEATLIDGTMS
+178 GWRLGEAALIDGTLS
-193 LVTDPFGRYQMGS
+193 LVTDPFGRYQMGA

-218 REAQDKFAAESQRR
+218 REAQDQFAAESQRR

-240 RFDDQIVPVAIP
+240 RFKDQIVPIAIP

-258 VIATVDEHPRPGTT
+258 IVAQVDEHPRPATT
-272 MESLGRLKPAFRE
+272 VESLGRLKPAFRE

-299 AGAAIVVM
+299 AGAAVVM
-307 SRGKAG
+307 MTRAKAA
-313 ELGVT
+313 ELGVS
-318 PQLEWIADAVAGIA
+318 PQLEWVADAVAGIA

-342 AVQNL
+342 AVQTL
-347 LRKVGMT
+347 LKKVRMT
-354 INDIDVMELDEAF
+354 INDIDLMELNEAF

-376 ELEIDPDRVNP
+376 ELEIDPEKVNP

-401 GAILTIKLAYE
+401 GAILTVKLAYE

-435 LFRNLN
+435 LFRSLN

>member
-1 MASGPRRRRPRSA
+1 V
-14 LKPRTP
+14 T
-20 DPRRLDS
+20 
-27 DIGAITKRNPSDKMD
+27 RN
-42 MRVSRGRVPAIKEET
+42 GEGI
-57 MGYLRGVVHGAIIG
+57 VVA
-71 GAVALLYAPKPGRQM
+71 
-86 REELSERL
+86 
-94 DQVRGQMQP
+94 
-103 VLDQAQ
+103 
-109 GGVDSARPPVK
+109 GGVRTAIGKFAGAFKDTPSSDLGANAIRAAVERAGIAPDVVDEVILGCVGQVGEDAFNARLATLK

-252 QKKGEP
+252 QKKGDP
-258 VIATVDEHPRPGTT
+258 VIARIDEHPRPATT

-299 AGAAIVVM
+299 AGAAVVVM
-307 SRGKAG
+307 SRGKAD

-318 PQLEWIADAVAGIA
+318 PQLEWVADAVAGIA

-347 LRKVGMT
+347 LKKVGMT
-354 INDIDVMELDEAF
+354 INDIDLMELNEAF

-376 ELEIDPDRVNP
+376 ELEIDPQKVNP

-401 GAILTIKLAYE
+401 GAILTVKLAYE
-412 LKRRQAEWGI
+412 LKRRKAEWGI

-435 LFRNLN
+435 LFRNPN

>member
-1 MASGPRRRRPRSA
+1 MTRNGEGIVVAGGV
-14 LKPRTP
+14 RTAIGKFAGAFKDTP
-20 DPRRLDS
+20 SS
-27 DIGAITKRNPSDKMD
+27 DLGAN
-42 MRVSRGRVPAIKEET
+42 AI
-57 MGYLRGVVHGAIIG
+57 RA
-71 GAVALLYAPKPGRQM
+71 AVARAGIGPDVVDEVILGCVGQVGEDAFNA
-86 REELSERL
+86 RL
-94 DQVRGQMQP
+94 AT
-103 VLDQAQ
+103 L
-109 GGVDSARPPVK
+109 K

-232 AAAAIAEG
+232 TAAAIAEG

-252 QKKGEP
+252 QKKGDP
-258 VIATVDEHPRPGTT
+258 VIARVDEHPRPGTT

-299 AGAAIVVM
+299 AGAAVVVLT
-307 SRGKAG
+307 KAKAD

-318 PQLEWIADAVAGIA
+318 PQLEWVADAVAGIA

-347 LRKVGMT
+347 LKKVGMT
-354 INDIDVMELDEAF
+354 INDIDLMELNEAF

-376 ELEIDPDRVNP
+376 ELEIDPEKVNP

-401 GAILTIKLAYE
+401 GAILTVKLAYE
-412 LKRRQAEWGI
+412 LKRRKAEWGI

>member
-1 MASGPRRRRPRSA
+1 MTQNGEG
-14 LKPRTP
+14 
-20 DPRRLDS
+20 
-27 DIGAITKRNPSDKMD
+27 I
-42 MRVSRGRVPAIKEET
+42 
-57 MGYLRGVVHGAIIG
+57 VVA
-71 GAVALLYAPKPGRQM
+71 
-86 REELSERL
+86 
-94 DQVRGQMQP
+94 
-103 VLDQAQ
+103 
-109 GGVDSARPPVK
+109 GGVRTAIGKFAGAFKDTPTSDLGANAIRAAVERAGISPDVVDEVILGCVGQVGEDAFNARLATLK

-173 PRSQV
+173 PRAQV
-178 GWRLGEATLIDGTMS
+178 GWRLGEAALIDGTLS
-193 LVTDPFGRYQMGS
+193 LVTDPFGRYQMGA

-218 REAQDKFAAESQRR
+218 RQAQDAFAAESQRR

-240 RFDDQIVPVAIP
+240 RFNDQIVPVAIP
-252 QKKGEP
+252 QKKGDP
-258 VIATVDEHPRPGTT
+258 VIAQLDEHPRPGTT
-272 MESLGRLKPAFRE
+272 VESLGRLKPAFRE

-299 AGAAIVVM
+299 AGAAVVVM
-307 SRGKAG
+307 TRAKAG

-318 PQLEWIADAVAGIA
+318 PQLEWVADAVAGIA

-347 LRKVGMT
+347 LKKVGMT
-354 INDIDVMELDEAF
+354 INDIDLMELNEAF

-376 ELEIDPDRVNP
+376 ELEIDPEKVNP

-401 GAILTIKLAYE
+401 GAILTVKLAYE

-435 LFRNLN
+435 LFRNSN